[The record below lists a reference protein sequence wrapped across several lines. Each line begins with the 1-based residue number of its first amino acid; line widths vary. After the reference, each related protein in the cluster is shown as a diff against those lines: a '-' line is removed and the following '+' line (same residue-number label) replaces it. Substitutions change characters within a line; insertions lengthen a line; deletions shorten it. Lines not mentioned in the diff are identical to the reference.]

1 MKTAVREI
9 DVEITNKQSSTEE
22 IELILSKRRIYIKG
36 RRKHIDKK
44 KQNKQ
49 LRDKILTFN

>member
-44 KQNKQ
+44 KKNKQ